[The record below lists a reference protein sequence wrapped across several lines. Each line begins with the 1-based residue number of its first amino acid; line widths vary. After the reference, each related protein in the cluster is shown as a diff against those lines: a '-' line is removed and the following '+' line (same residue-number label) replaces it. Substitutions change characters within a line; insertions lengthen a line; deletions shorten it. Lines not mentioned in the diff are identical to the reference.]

1 MAAES
6 GIEHAKEIAAVRAEH
21 ATELATARSEGA
33 AWRIATLLAYAYRRT
48 VSAVLWQWRS
58 RLDVAWRAKMEMA
71 QRVARD
77 AEHAN
82 ALAEVRSESAAWR
95 LASLVAG
102 CYRRTLNSSWRLW
115 LKWVILAEVENSRTE
130 AVSTALAEHTKE
142 IVAARTQAAAWR
154 IASLL
159 VSAHLRIVSSALRL
173 WRSRLEAARL
183 AEMETTSTSIA
194 ASHTEQVEGRNAAV
208 AEAEE
213 LRSALATQRKDHVTQ
228 LEAGATT
235 LARAEDEAKQL
246 REGLEARREELAN
259 ATGDSAAKLSAA
271 EAETKQLRE
280 ELEAHRAKFE
290 AHRAESVLKLSA
302 AETEIAANR
311 ERNNSAVAEAEELRS
326 VLATQ
331 RKDHVTQ
338 LEVGAT
344 TLARAEDEAKQLREV
359 LEARREELAN
369 ATGDSAVKLSAAEA
383 ETKQLHEELEAH
395 RAKFEAHRAESV
407 LKLSAAETEIAADR
421 ERNNSAVAEAEELR
435 SVLATQR
442 KDPVTQLEVGATTLA
457 RAEDEAKQLREV
469 LEARREELANATGDS
484 AAKLSA
490 AEAETKQLREEL
502 EAHRAKFEAH
512 RAESVLK
519 LSAAETEIAANRE
532 RNKSAE
538 QRTVEVDELRA
549 ALAAQRNE
557 HEMRAAP
564 LGAKVAATDE
574 GEVEKLHAALQAQR
588 EQAASHV
595 ASLSEKV
602 TATETASEELRAQ
615 LEAQQKEH
623 AAKILAAET
632 EARELRAALAT
643 QQDEDTVGR
652 TKSANDEELL
662 GAKAEADQLGAA
674 LDAAQRE
681 HALRITAS
689 NAKIDAAEAQ
699 VLELRAELQ
708 ALQKHVASAAGGG
721 TASPRAA
728 RETQRGEHP
737 VELTLT
743 FDKLSVEQFD
753 AQMQSD
759 FLSELASGLGL
770 VDSNDPAGPHIKLRK
785 CAAGSLVVHC
795 TVHGLPSSAAA
806 AKVREIAARGQL
818 LDASHWG
825 SYRCVVAEGSD
836 DRALIAA
843 APFIRTRMTDAPVR
857 VAVPTATPRAN
868 SRIVSPRA
876 STENWD
882 RVRHDEATVAPTGRV
897 RSAQR
902 MRIDGS
908 AKWAMPRQ
916 EQARSSKSARHIEAT
931 LPVWALNSVP
941 QCDDNSAQS
950 SSIECARINQT
961 AKRIEA
967 LLARKGSDVENMAPE
982 KAPEKTS
989 GRDDEQSQRKKLSAH
1004 IWTKLAEVEP
1014 NHDDAG
1020 NNAHIRV
1027 EYFGRAIAGRRA
1039 HRDSDSR

>member
-1 MAAES
+1 
-6 GIEHAKEIAAVRAEH
+6 
-21 ATELATARSEGA
+21 
-33 AWRIATLLAYAYRRT
+33 
-48 VSAVLWQWRS
+48 
-58 RLDVAWRAKMEMA
+58 
-71 QRVARD
+71 
-77 AEHAN
+77 
-82 ALAEVRSESAAWR
+82 
-95 LASLVAG
+95 
-102 CYRRTLNSSWRLW
+102 
-115 LKWVILAEVENSRTE
+115 
-130 AVSTALAEHTKE
+130 
-142 IVAARTQAAAWR
+142 
-154 IASLL
+154 
-159 VSAHLRIVSSALRL
+159 
-173 WRSRLEAARL
+173 
-183 AEMETTSTSIA
+183 
-194 ASHTEQVEGRNAAV
+194 
-208 AEAEE
+208 
-213 LRSALATQRKDHVTQ
+213 
-228 LEAGATT
+228 
-235 LARAEDEAKQL
+235 
-246 REGLEARREELAN
+246 
-259 ATGDSAAKLSAA
+259 
-271 EAETKQLRE
+271 
-280 ELEAHRAKFE
+280 
-290 AHRAESVLKLSA
+290 
-302 AETEIAANR
+302 
-311 ERNNSAVAEAEELRS
+311 
-326 VLATQ
+326 
-331 RKDHVTQ
+331 
-338 LEVGAT
+338 
-344 TLARAEDEAKQLREV
+344 
-359 LEARREELAN
+359 
-369 ATGDSAVKLSAAEA
+369 
-383 ETKQLHEELEAH
+383 
-395 RAKFEAHRAESV
+395 
-407 LKLSAAETEIAADR
+407 
-421 ERNNSAVAEAEELR
+421 
-435 SVLATQR
+435 
-442 KDPVTQLEVGATTLA
+442 
-457 RAEDEAKQLREV
+457 
-469 LEARREELANATGDS
+469 
-484 AAKLSA
+484 
-490 AEAETKQLREEL
+490 
-502 EAHRAKFEAH
+502 
-512 RAESVLK
+512 LK

-602 TATETASEELRAQ
+602 TVTETASEELRAQ
-615 LEAQQKEH
+615 LEAQRKEH

-674 LDAAQRE
+674 LDATQRE
-681 HALRITAS
+681 HALHITAS

-699 VLELRAELQ
+699 VFELRAELQ

-737 VELTLT
+737 IELTLT

-882 RVRHDEATVAPTGRV
+882 RVRHDEATVAPTSRV

-902 MRIDGS
+902 MRIDDS

-916 EQARSSKSARHIEAT
+916 EQVRSSKSARHIETT
-931 LPVWALNSVP
+931 LASVALNSVP

-982 KAPEKTS
+982 KAPEK
-989 GRDDEQSQRKKLSAH
+989 RQVVDDEQLQRKKLSAH

-1020 NNAHIRV
+1020 NNAHSASNILVERSQGAGHIEIQARVDLLARHIEEKMNSSGVAAERAEQRVGSASFWAPKLKKDTSRAALVIETRLASEGGETCDDASEARVPNLSLTHTRV
-1027 EYFGRAIAGRRA
+1027 EAAAQSIEEKLSANTVHGALPTPTRNDSPLSTIAAKLGDADIANPQQTKPKRSTDGTLSDVRARSVTQRLDEKLGPDRSSKSLASAVPFEGAGKATDRVRHSARRLSDVLGPEIDVEIEEPEPPPISPTRYRSVRSASLRHPEEAANTAPIRAELDARVRTAKALALGGRLGVASQPSAPPPHDHEQTRHEQIMRRVQQQGPRRPSVESNTPQTSASAGALIAAQRAPSNARGETPFPKRRLHFSSTKTA
-1039 HRDSDSR
+1039 GS